1 MLEAPLL
8 LLAVSLLIGLL
19 LQRVKAIPE
28 NGYLALNAYCI
39 YVALPSLVL
48 IHVPRISLGVDV
60 LFPVATAWIIF
71 LTAIPVM
78 LFISRRYGWSRQT
91 TGSLILAA
99 GLGNTAFL
107 GYPVT
112 EVLYGADGVQVA
124 ILMDQPGS
132 FVATSTLGIVVAG
145 IFSAAGQRKR
155 DIARSVLAFPPFLVF
170 SVALILNLSGMQIT
184 GAALGVLEQFAATLT
199 PVALISIGLQLK
211 FSGLTEQLR
220 PMAIGLFYKM
230 VAAPALIF
238 VLYALVFGRE
248 GIILQVSVMQAAM
261 PPMITASII
270 AGSYGLNARL
280 AALMAGIGVPIAAV
294 TLALWY
300 LLLGGY
306 G

>member
-1 MLEAPLL
+1 VLEAPLL
-8 LLAVSLLIGLL
+8 LLAASLLIGLL
-19 LQRVKAIPE
+19 LQHVKAIPE
-28 NGYLALNAYCI
+28 NAYLALNGYCI
-39 YVALPSLVL
+39 YIALPSLVL

-60 LFPVATAWIIF
+60 LFPVATGWIVF
-71 LTAIPVM
+71 LTAIPVVM
-78 LFISRRYGWSRQT
+78 LVSRRYGWSRQT

-112 EVLYGADGVQVA
+112 EVLYGAEGVQVA
-124 ILMDQPGS
+124 ILVDQPGS

-155 DIARSVLAFPPFLVF
+155 DIFRSVLSFPPFLVF
-170 SVALILNLSGMQIT
+170 TGALILNLSGTQVT
-184 GAALGVLEQFAATLT
+184 GAALEVLEQFAATLT

-211 FSGLTEQLR
+211 FSGFTEQVR
-220 PMAIGLFYKM
+220 PLAFGLIYKM
-230 VAAPALIF
+230 VAAPALILL
-238 VLYALVFGRE
+238 LYALIFGRE
-248 GIILQVSVMQAAM
+248 GLMLQVSVLQAAM

-280 AALMAGIGVPIAAV
+280 AALMAGVGVPIAAV